1 MAKKYSFSFWFL
13 NLLIAALVI
22 LGVFVVKLLVFKP
35 FDIRHFYERVVY
47 EKLWERP
54 QALSLSG
61 LPYISEYSN
70 GDLDD
75 ISVQKKIAFL
85 EKTRVNSEILASYD
99 LGRQT
104 ESDKLN
110 TELLSFYFRQLTEGG
125 EFLFYDYPLH
135 PNEGLHI
142 DFQNYMLHC
151 HKLENRNDIENY
163 ILRLSKFDLQVTQL
177 LGHLRKTESL
187 GVVPSL
193 SIIDRILTRLRNSIG
208 EKRTSLDSLNFS
220 YKQVVPTDAHVLYTN
235 FSKQI
240 NALPEFVRLERT
252 MYKDQVKNTL
262 EKEVFPAYKKLIAYY
277 IYLKKI
283 ATEETG
289 AWKHPNGDAY
299 YKYCL
304 EFQTSTELAPDKIYE
319 DGLIEVT
326 ILKDELATLI
336 AADTHEDSIHNILES
351 LELANEKEPFYFNS
365 NDNTSQLVLDAYH
378 NEMAV
383 IHKRLSQAFI
393 LKSRTDQSI
402 TANLSGPFASYNV
415 GNQKISQFPFVSN
428 LTSKAN
434 LKNTTA
440 TIKYGL
446 KYFASQGAFSY
457 NSITIEQPR
466 AMKNL
471 PTFRRMNL
479 FPVFNAGWELYAEQ
493 LSWEIGL
500 YSDSSSE
507 NLGRLHNRLLH
518 TIALT
523 LDSGIHFKQWTAQEA
538 IDFLR
543 DNTLVSNS
551 EAMRMVED
559 IIVNP
564 GKASRALIGYW
575 KMNALRTT
583 TEEALGEHFSLQEFH
598 HTLLKNGPVPLHI
611 LESEVKEYIQDKLF
625 ALTMIE

>member
-1 MAKKYSFSFWFL
+1 MAKKYSFYFWFL

-22 LGVFVVKLLVFKP
+22 LGVFLVKLLLFKP

-61 LPYISEYSN
+61 LPYIAEYSN
-70 GDLDD
+70 GNLDD
-75 ISVQKKIAFL
+75 LSVQKKIVFL
-85 EKTRVNSEILASYD
+85 EKTRKNSEILASYD

-104 ESDKLN
+104 ESEKLN
-110 TELLSFYFRQLTEGG
+110 TELLSFYFRQLSEG
-125 EFLFYDYPLH
+125 EDFLFYDYPLH
-135 PNEGLHI
+135 PNKGLHL
-142 DFQNYMLHC
+142 DFQNYMLQC

-163 ILRLSKFDLQVTQL
+163 ILRLSKFDRQASQL
-177 LGHLRKTESL
+177 LGHLRKTESV

-193 SIIDRILTRLRNSIG
+193 SIIDAILVSLRNSIG
-208 EKRTSLDSLNFS
+208 EQKTTLDSLNFT
-220 YKQVVPTDAHVLYTN
+220 YKQVKPTTAHVLYTN
-235 FSKQI
+235 FSKHI

-277 IYLKKI
+277 VYLKKI
-283 ATEETG
+283 ATTETG

-299 YKYCL
+299 FKYCL
-304 EFQTSTELAPDKIYE
+304 EFQTTTELAPEKIYE
-319 DGLIEVT
+319 DGLTEVT

-336 AADTHEDSIHNILES
+336 AADIHADSIHTILKS

-365 NDNTSQLVLDAYH
+365 NDNISQLVLDAYH
-378 NEMAV
+378 NEMAF
-383 IHKRLSQAFI
+383 IRKRLSQAFI
-393 LKSRTDQSI
+393 LKQTTDKSS
-402 TANLSGPFASYNV
+402 TANLSGPFASYGV
-415 GNQKISQFPFVSN
+415 GNQKKSQFPFVSN
-428 LTSKAN
+428 LSSKAN

-446 KYFASQGAFSY
+446 KNFVSQGAFSY
-457 NSITIEQPR
+457 NSIAIEQPH
-466 AMKNL
+466 AMKNQ
-471 PTFRRMNL
+471 PTFRSMNL

-500 YSDSSSE
+500 YSDTSSE

-538 IDFLR
+538 IDFLK
-543 DNTLVSNS
+543 DNTLVSKS
-551 EAMRMVED
+551 EAMYMVED

-575 KMNALRTT
+575 KINALRTK
-583 TEEALGEHFSLQEFH
+583 TEEALETHFSLKEFH
-598 HTLLKNGPVPLHI
+598 HILLKNGPVPLHI

-625 ALTMIE
+625 ALTMID